1 MAERKFLGNC
11 SFEQIL
17 KKYADTVTG
26 VCIMRLKNF
35 TDTEDCFQNVFYKLY
50 YKSPEF
56 DSEEHLKAWLIRI
69 AINECTSFQRKK
81 NRQITSDLLHKDAV
95 SYDNTES
102 MDISWAMMQVP
113 EKYRD
118 LLYLH
123 YCQNYKVKEI
133 SQILKIKE
141 NTVKSL
147 LKRGRE
153 ILKSVYG
160 GIE

>member
-1 MAERKFLGNC
+1 
-11 SFEQIL
+11 
-17 KKYADTVTG
+17 
-26 VCIMRLKNF
+26 
-35 TDTEDCFQNVFYKLY
+35 
-50 YKSPEF
+50 
-56 DSEEHLKAWLIRI
+56 
-69 AINECTSFQRKK
+69 
-81 NRQITSDLLHKDAV
+81 
-95 SYDNTES
+95 

-118 LLYLH
+118 VLYLH

>member
-1 MAERKFLGNC
+1 M
-11 SFEQIL
+11 
-17 KKYADTVTG
+17 
-26 VCIMRLKNF
+26 
-35 TDTEDCFQNVFYKLY
+35 
-50 YKSPEF
+50 
-56 DSEEHLKAWLIRI
+56 
-69 AINECTSFQRKK
+69 
-81 NRQITSDLLHKDAV
+81 LHKDAV

-118 LLYLH
+118 VLYLH
-123 YCQNYKVKEI
+123 YCQNYKEKEI

>member
-35 TDTEDCFQNVFYKLY
+35 TDTEDCFQNVFYKLF

-69 AINECTSFQRKK
+69 AINECTR
-81 NRQITSDLLHKDAV
+81 
-95 SYDNTES
+95 
-102 MDISWAMMQVP
+102 
-113 EKYRD
+113 
-118 LLYLH
+118 
-123 YCQNYKVKEI
+123 
-133 SQILKIKE
+133 
-141 NTVKSL
+141 
-147 LKRGRE
+147 
-153 ILKSVYG
+153 
-160 GIE
+160 